1 MYTTSIKSID
11 GDEMYQLLQFLY
23 LEYDDDILV
32 ADLHML
38 HYLLV
43 VAPYSEF
50 IQSLLCCFINMEEQI
65 FLSQISCYTFL
76 YLSQPRSLWYCLME
90 RRDMTNELGLFYVI
104 FLTVLLYILWE
115 QLIIVHVSLPT
126 PSHLVPSNFMFILK
140 KLDMNLLNI
149 MILLTIK
156 LIIRD
161 QPTRLKT
168 I

>member
-1 MYTTSIKSID
+1 
-11 GDEMYQLLQFLY
+11 
-23 LEYDDDILV
+23 
-32 ADLHML
+32 
-38 HYLLV
+38 
-43 VAPYSEF
+43 
-50 IQSLLCCFINMEEQI
+50 
-65 FLSQISCYTFL
+65 
-76 YLSQPRSLWYCLME
+76 
-90 RRDMTNELGLFYVI
+90 MTNELGLFYVI

-140 KLDMNLLNI
+140 KLNMNLLNI
-149 MILLTIK
+149 VILLTIK